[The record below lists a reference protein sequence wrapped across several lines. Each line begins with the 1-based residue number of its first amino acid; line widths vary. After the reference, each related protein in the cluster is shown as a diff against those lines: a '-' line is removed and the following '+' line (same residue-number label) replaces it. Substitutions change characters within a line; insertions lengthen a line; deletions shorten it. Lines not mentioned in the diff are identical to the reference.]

1 MLKTAALI
9 FGIIM
14 LLVGILGFIP
24 QVTPGGML
32 LGIFHVND
40 IHNWIHILTG
50 VVSILCGINSNHASR
65 LFFQIFGIIYGIV
78 AILAFFLWQSTYFGA
93 GCKQLGRCNSS
104 RCDSGYRFV
113 SWIWLL
119 WQVQCKASSSRIRH
133 SSTTRS
139 KSSSTRSRIIKY

>member
-24 QVTPGGML
+24 QATPGGML

-40 IHNWIHILTG
+40 VHNWIHILTG
-50 VVSILCGINSNHASR
+50 VVSILCGINSEHASR

-78 AILAFFLWQSTYFGA
+78 AILGFFYGNHPILGIVANNLADAILHVVIAAVALYLGFGCGCCKCST
-93 GCKQLGRCNSS
+93 KQPP
-104 RCDSGYRFV
+104 DSDVIPPRDRG
-113 SWIWLL
+113 I
-119 WQVQCKASSSRIRH
+119 
-133 SSTTRS
+133 
-139 KSSSTRSRIIKY
+139 